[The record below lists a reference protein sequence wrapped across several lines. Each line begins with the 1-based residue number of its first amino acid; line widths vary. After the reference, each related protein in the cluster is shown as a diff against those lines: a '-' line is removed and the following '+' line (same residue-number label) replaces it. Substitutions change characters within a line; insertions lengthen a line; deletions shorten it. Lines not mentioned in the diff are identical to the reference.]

1 MKWRVIIPRGVI
13 VPHRN
18 RMRGSGWFALCLLQR
33 AGRPLCQLRARRPPP
48 RSRARCPLCQLRR
61 QDGGFPSQRR
71 FPDSVGAAPIAGNN
85 SKYTRK
91 RHIKTK
97 TMLSALYLDIQARRA
112 VTFCRFSGTL
122 FVSGNRQI
130 VLLNLVFK
138 CHSRWYG
145 WHLNQLKAILNF
157 LLRWRCL

>member
-1 MKWRVIIPRGVI
+1 MTERLGRRLGRLYADRSMSW
-13 VPHRN
+13 
-18 RMRGSGWFALCLLQR
+18 LLGLLICWLGCTRCVQ
-33 AGRPLCQLRARRPPP
+33 
-48 RSRARCPLCQLRR
+48 RARCPMGQLRR
-61 QDGGFPSQRR
+61 QDGGVPSRRR

-85 SKYTRK
+85 SKYRRK

-97 TMLSALYLDIQARRA
+97 TMLSTLYLDIQASRA

-122 FVSGNRQI
+122 FVSENRQI

-138 CHSRWYG
+138 CHSRWYVL
-145 WHLNQLKAILNF
+145 HLNQLKAILNF